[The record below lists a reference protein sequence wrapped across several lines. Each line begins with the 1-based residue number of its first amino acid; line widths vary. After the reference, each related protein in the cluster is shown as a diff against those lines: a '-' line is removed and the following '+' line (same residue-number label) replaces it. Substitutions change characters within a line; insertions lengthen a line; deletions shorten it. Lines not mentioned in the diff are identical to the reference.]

1 MCELSIHHP
10 SHHAFYDFI
19 VTTNHQFVVLLCK
32 FIFKAVVYKYFCVN
46 YFYSCIVY
54 CFISLPVDSRKCIMN
69 CHKVKFQWNFY
80 VVSKSDLRCLKF
92 YIRVKVHEA
101 HQRNKMELQP
111 SIYKCKAWQCLARS
125 HVVLHHNYYLQQTNN
140 VKFFGIASS
149 VCNKVEFGN
158 WRISPSSSIFCFLM
172 KKKMYFVLLSIKPQP
187 CCKRPHMDQILFRYN
202 IF

>member
-1 MCELSIHHP
+1 MCDCIP
-10 SHHAFYDFI
+10 SCILFYDDFI
-19 VTTNHQFVVLLCK
+19 VTTNRQFFVLLCHFK
-32 FIFKAVVYKYFCVN
+32 FKAVVYKYFCVN

-125 HVVLHHNYYLQQTNN
+125 HFVLHHNYYRVSHIIGPTLFFVISRVLEHLQRNFLP
-140 VKFFGIASS
+140 FFNSP
-149 VCNKVEFGN
+149 GN
-158 WRISPSSSIFCFLM
+158 
-172 KKKMYFVLLSIKPQP
+172 LLHYSHKNFENWF
-187 CCKRPHMDQILFRYN
+187 RNSWDNWDQSWN
-202 IF
+202 

>member
-1 MCELSIHHP
+1 MCDCIP
-10 SHHAFYDFI
+10 SCILFYDDFI
-19 VTTNHQFVVLLCK
+19 VTTNRQFFVLLCHFK
-32 FIFKAVVYKYFCVN
+32 FKAVVYKYFCVN

-69 CHKVKFQWNFY
+69 CYKVKFQWNFH

-140 VKFFGIASS
+140 VKFLWDCRLHQVFVIKCELEVGRLKDIALILNFLFSDEKEN
-149 VCNKVEFGN
+149 V
-158 WRISPSSSIFCFLM
+158 FCFAFNKTTAML
-172 KKKMYFVLLSIKPQP
+172 
-187 CCKRPHMDQILFRYN
+187 
-202 IF
+202 